1 MLHLA
6 KAGWVRWRDEVPELP
21 LGPSIAGAYANA
33 ALHNHT
39 HHQHS
44 SSAESQYSQS
54 QSPGT
59 SPVLPHS
66 PGPQMHSPPT
76 HHASPHA
83 GSHSN
88 VDLTMFDPE
97 GMNRLGRTLSRMSQ
111 EQHVGESDFLYPEC
125 QWVYELELPVDVV
138 PQPKDGEVA
147 EARPAL
153 WHRGARLES
162 WTP

>member
-1 MLHLA
+1 MSDLA
-6 KAGWVRWRDEVPELP
+6 PLSAPGQGEERDEVPELP

-111 EQHVGESDFLYPEC
+111 EQHVGEMARKVPGGSRSVASSSNETAVDDAFD
-125 QWVYELELPVDVV
+125 LEKTL
-138 PQPKDGEVA
+138 KD
-147 EARPAL
+147 L
-153 WHRGARLES
+153 IQK
-162 WTP
+162 